1 MAEGADFTM
10 AADGGVSSSAG
21 FGSLEF
27 ASPAVGPTQ
36 HGAGVVEPLGA
47 AVLRRRAWRGHG
59 RPGVSLRRR
68 SYELTK
74 RAFDIGF
81 SLLILPGAAIVIAV
95 CAGLIYLLDGSPV
108 LFTQPRT
115 GKGGRR
121 FELYKFRTMVNGAV
135 ALKAQLLERNQ
146 LSGPDF
152 KIAKD
157 PRVTRLGAVLRKFSL
172 DEVPQI
178 LNVLKGEMS
187 LVGPRPT
194 SFKAS
199 SYGLWHTERLEITPG
214 ITGLWQVSG
223 RSDIDFDER
232 VRLDI
237 EYIERRSL
245 LFDLWI
251 LLRTIRAVL
260 QPRGAY

>member
-1 MAEGADFTM
+1 M
-10 AADGGVSSSAG
+10 
-21 FGSLEF
+21 
-27 ASPAVGPTQ
+27 
-36 HGAGVVEPLGA
+36 
-47 AVLRRRAWRGHG
+47 
-59 RPGVSLRRR
+59 LRRR

-74 RAFDIGF
+74 RGFDIGF

-95 CAGLIYLLDGSPV
+95 CAGLIYLLDGSPIF
-108 LFTQPRT
+108 FTQPRT

-121 FELYKFRTMVNGAV
+121 FELYKFRTMVHGAP
-135 ALKAQLLERNQ
+135 ALKAQLLGRNQ

-178 LNVLKGEMS
+178 LNVLKGDMS

-199 SYGLWHTERLEITPG
+199 SYELWHTERLEITPG